1 VRVPDP
7 AEDFIVALDELL
19 PRFAAVA
26 AAPDTVALTEP
37 DPALGERW
45 DRGQVWAHLV
55 EFVPYWMEQIQHVI
69 EAESD
74 QPVPFGRVKTDPDR
88 IAAIQA
94 GRHHPVAGQWEEL
107 ENEIGDLKAF
117 LTGLADEEWDR
128 TGEHPT
134 LGTMTVPQMV
144 ERFLVDHLD
153 EHATQLESLAEPGE
167 RETEGS

>member
-1 VRVPDP
+1 MRVPDP

-19 PRFAAVA
+19 QRFAAVA
-26 AAPDTVALTEP
+26 EAPDTAALTDP
-37 DPALGERW
+37 DPDTGERW
-45 DRGQVWAHLV
+45 DRGQVWAHMVELV
-55 EFVPYWMEQIQHVI
+55 NYWVDQIRLVI

-74 QPVPFGRVKTDPDR
+74 EPVPFGRVKTDPGR

-94 GRHHPVAGQWEEL
+94 GRHHPVTAQWEEL
-107 ENEIGDLKAF
+107 ETEIGDLKAF
-117 LTGLADEEWDR
+117 LTSMKDEEWDR

-144 ERFLVDHLD
+144 EDFLLEHLD
-153 EHATQLESLAEPGE
+153 EHATQLESLAGPDR